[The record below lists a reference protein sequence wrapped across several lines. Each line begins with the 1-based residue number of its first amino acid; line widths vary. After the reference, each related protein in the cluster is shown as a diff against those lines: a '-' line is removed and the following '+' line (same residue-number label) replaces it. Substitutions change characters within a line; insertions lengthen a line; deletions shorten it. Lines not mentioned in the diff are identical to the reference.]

1 MGLHILKSLFLNEN
15 RMINFKRNISKYNSF
30 EEFNLYINEVIEN
43 LSFGIAAEKFE
54 SALKKLGEILGYVSQ
69 RPDKEIRKGPD
80 NLWCVSYKKYVFFEC
95 KSEVDENR
103 NAINKSEAGQF
114 NNHCGWFKD
123 VYGEFVD
130 VLRIMIIPTKRLAHD
145 ADFNEKVFVMRKNG
159 LKKLKDNLK
168 KFVNEIKIYELDSLS
183 DERIQN
189 YFNTYKLNVEDFEKN
204 YIEDIYHL

>member
-1 MGLHILKSLFLNEN
+1 M
-15 RMINFKRNISKYNSF
+15 
-30 EEFNLYINEVIEN
+30 
-43 LSFGIAAEKFE
+43 
-54 SALKKLGEILGYVSQ
+54 
-69 RPDKEIRKGPD
+69 
-80 NLWCVSYKKYVFFEC
+80 
-95 KSEVDENR
+95 DENR
-103 NAINKSEAGQF
+103 SAINKSEAGQF

-123 VYGEFVD
+123 EYGEFVD

-168 KFVNEIKIYELDSLS
+168 KFVSEIKIYELDSLS

-189 YFNTYKLNVEDFEKN
+189 YFNMYKLNVEDFEEN